1 MGFNVLFLPEDLLE
15 TDDRRLVRNHS
26 FPQLFDF
33 NGLLVYR
40 ARLALSEL
48 LELVL
53 EFGNSCVFF
62 LALLLKKEDFSIYEE
77 DNFGKVRAGRRE
89 RVKKISMTSEGMVSM
104 LDEVEIKLKGNI
116 K

>member
-62 LALLLKKEDFSIYEE
+62 LALLLDLVVVLHLRVILVLAPGLLLLVLPLFFLLEVVLERTDFV
-77 DNFGKVRAGRRE
+77 N
-89 RVKKISMTSEGMVSM
+89 
-104 LDEVEIKLKGNI
+104 
-116 K
+116 